1 MKWLFKRY
9 MIERHIENLKELSE
23 LTGIKYRTLLDRME
37 KPQTLRVYEIEA
49 LNKILMFRYEDVLA
63 VMRGEK

>member
-49 LNKILMFRYEDVLA
+49 LNKILMFRDEDVLA
-63 VMRGEK
+63 VMR

>member
-49 LNKILMFRYEDVLA
+49 LNKILMFRDEDVLA